1 MKKKNPDIKLKWYD
15 YFGLFYQTIWNIV
28 LFAILTFILM
38 GCLAVGIGAGY
49 VAALVKDT
57 PVMTY
62 DEMKTELGT
71 MTETTDVYFAGGEK
85 LGSLRADTLRTVIP
99 YDKVSPYIINGLI
112 STEDPTF
119 FSNDGVVPKSTLRAM
134 IQEIVGSNSSSGG
147 STLTQQLIKN
157 QILTRETSYARKA
170 KEILLAL
177 RANRMFDKKD
187 ILYYYLNV
195 VDLGRNTNGQNVSG
209 IEATA
214 RGLFGISAQEVN
226 LAQAAYIAGL
236 PQAPF
241 LYTPFT
247 NTGELKNDEQLAYG
261 FERQKYVLK
270 QMLKYKYITQQQYD
284 EAVAFDLKSTFIDN
298 IPNLSIDY
306 PYVITEAKQR
316 IVETLL
322 YILAEQDG
330 YNREDVNNSITL
342 KDKYFAKA
350 ENAAKKNG
358 YRVTLTIDKNVH
370 DALNNAAKYFD
381 GYGGEYIASDGKA
394 YPVQIGAMAIDNT
407 TGKILGFVGGR
418 DFEEEQ
424 TNHATQTLR
433 STGSSIKPLVVYAPA
448 LEMGYISPN
457 TLLLDRSF
465 NYEGWTPQNYAG
477 IDYGWVTAREALYN
491 SYNLSAIRLYS
502 GMLDKRPAEYLKK
515 MGYTSL
521 TEQDYT
527 NLATAIGGLSQGVSV
542 EENTNAFTTFAND
555 GVFKDAYMV
564 AKITDSNGK
573 VIYEKDSE
581 AGEQVYSPETAYM
594 IVDMLKGVLTT
605 GSANQVPSLLNFGS
619 GNVYAKTGT
628 SDGVYDS
635 WMVGGTKRVT
645 LGAWLGYDQPATL
658 PSDAT
663 IKYVW
668 ATLLNSLYGVD
679 SSIVSPEEGYTLP
692 DNLDTRTMCQLTNG
706 APVSAC
712 PTSTDLFNTTL
723 PFNTVTQPAEDQL
736 TLLRNGINIDA
747 SVPGAVQGAQVTRPA
762 TPQRSQTTHTN
773 NTNNTNNNNDND

>member
-1 MKKKNPDIKLKWYD
+1 MKKKDSDIKLKWYD

-28 LFAILTFILM
+28 LFSILTLILI
-38 GCLAVGIGAGY
+38 GCLGLGIGAGY

-85 LGSLRADTLRTVIP
+85 LGSLRADTLRTVVP
-99 YDKVSPYIINGLI
+99 YEKVSPFIINGLI

-119 FSNDGVVPKSTLRAM
+119 FSNDGVVPKSTLRAV
-134 IQEIVGSNSSSGG
+134 IQEVTGSSSSSGG

-157 QILTRETSYARKA
+157 QILTRETSYERKA

-177 RANRMFDKKD
+177 RATKMFDKKD

-214 RGLFGISAQEVN
+214 RGLFGISAQDVN

-247 NTGELKNDEQLAYG
+247 NTGELKDDEHLSYG

-284 EAVAFDLKSTFIDN
+284 QAIAFDLKSTFIDN
-298 IPNLSIDY
+298 IPNLSIEY

-322 YILAEQDG
+322 YVLAEKDG
-330 YNREDVNNSITL
+330 YSREDINNSITL
-342 KDKYFAKA
+342 KDKYYAKA
-350 ENAAKKNG
+350 ENAAQKNG

-370 DALNNAAKYFD
+370 DSLNNAAKYFD

-394 YPVQIGAMAIDNT
+394 YPVQVGAMAIDNV

-418 DFEEEQ
+418 DFESEQ
-424 TNHATQTLR
+424 TNHATQSLR

-521 TEQDYT
+521 TDQDYT
-527 NLATAIGGLSQGVSV
+527 NLATSIGGLSQGVTV
-542 EENTNAFTTFAND
+542 EENTNAFTTFANE
-555 GVFKDAYMV
+555 GTFKDAYMV
-564 AKITDSNGK
+564 AKIADSNGN
-573 VIYEKDSE
+573 VIYQKDNE
-581 AGEQVYSPETAYM
+581 EGVQVYSPETAYM
-594 IVDMLKGVLTT
+594 IVDMLKNVLTQ
-605 GSANQVPSLLNFGS
+605 GSANQVPGLLNFGS
-619 GNVYAKTGT
+619 SNVYAKTGT

-635 WMVGGTKRVT
+635 WMVGGTKRLT

-668 ATLLNSLYGVD
+668 SALLNSVYNVD
-679 SSIVSPEEGYTLP
+679 NELVAPEQGFPRP
-692 DNLDTRTMCQLTNG
+692 DNVDTRSICQLSNG
-706 APVSAC
+706 APVNNC
-712 PTSTDLFNTTL
+712 PTATSLFNSNL
-723 PFNTVTQPAEDQL
+723 PFNTITNPAEDNT

-747 SVPGAVQGAQVTRPA
+747 SVPGALQGAQSTKPA
-762 TPQRSQTTHTN
+762 TTSHTTNHSSST
-773 NTNNTNNNNDND
+773 DNDDDN